1 MKIRLQVTPIE
12 GDPYEC
18 ETNLF
23 VVVAWE
29 RKFKRQASS
38 LANGIGAEDLAF
50 FAFESARAA
59 GITTPL
65 AFDEFIKK
73 TKSTDTTRSP
83 TRKLFFTTGAALS
96 EMPMMVT

>member
-1 MKIRLQVTPIE
+1 MKIRLQVTPNE

-23 VVVAWE
+23 VIVAWE

-38 LANGIGAEDLAF
+38 LSNGIGAEDLAF

-73 TKSTDTTRSP
+73 TKAIDVVSEDAPS
-83 TRKLFFTTGAALS
+83 FTEAAVS
-96 EMPMMVT
+96 DAH

>member
-73 TKSTDTTRSP
+73 TKSIEVVSEDAPS
-83 TRKLFFTTGAALS
+83 FTEAAK
-96 EMPMMVT
+96 ERTH

>member
-12 GDPYEC
+12 GDPYEV

-38 LANGIGAEDLAF
+38 LGNGIGAEDLAF

-65 AFDEFIKK
+65 AFDDFIKK
-73 TKSTDTTRSP
+73 TKAIDVISEDSP
-83 TRKLFFTTGAALS
+83 SFTEAAVS
-96 EMPMMVT
+96 DAH

>member
-1 MKIRLQVTPIE
+1 MKIRLQVTPVE

-59 GITTPL
+59 GIITPL
-65 AFDEFIKK
+65 AFDDFIKK
-73 TKSTDTTRSP
+73 TKSIDVVSEDAAS
-83 TRKLFFTTGAALS
+83 FTEAAVS
-96 EMPMMVT
+96 DAH

>member
-73 TKSTDTTRSP
+73 TKAIDV
-83 TRKLFFTTGAALS
+83 LS
-96 EMPMMVT
+96 EDAPSFTEAAATDAP

>member
-73 TKSTDTTRSP
+73 TKSIDVVSEDAP
-83 TRKLFFTTGAALS
+83 SFTEAAVS
-96 EMPMMVT
+96 DAH

>member
-1 MKIRLQVTPIE
+1 MKIKLRVHPTE
-12 GDPYEC
+12 GDPYEVT
-18 ETNLF
+18 TNLF
-23 VVVAWE
+23 VIVAWE
-29 RKFKRQASS
+29 RKFKRQASN

-73 TKSTDTTRSP
+73 TKSIEVVSEDAPS
-83 TRKLFFTTGAALS
+83 FTGAAVS
-96 EMPMMVT
+96 DAH

>member
-12 GDPYEC
+12 GDPYEV

-29 RKFKRQASS
+29 RKTKRQASS

-50 FAFESARAA
+50 FAYESAKQSGVVVTA
-59 GITTPL
+59 I
-65 AFDEFIKK
+65 FDDYIKK
-73 TKSTDTTRSP
+73 IQAVDVVSSDAPNPTD
-83 TRKLFFTTGAALS
+83 AAR
-96 EMPMMVT
+96 TDAQ

>member
-73 TKSTDTTRSP
+73 TKSIEVVSEDAPS
-83 TRKLFFTTGAALS
+83 FTEAAVS
-96 EMPMMVT
+96 DAY

>member
-1 MKIRLQVTPIE
+1 MKIRLQVTPTD
-12 GDPYEC
+12 GDPYEV

-23 VVVAWE
+23 VIVAWE
-29 RKFKRQASS
+29 RKFKKQASN

-73 TKSTDTTRSP
+73 TKAIDVVSEDAPS
-83 TRKLFFTTGAALS
+83 FTEAAVSDAL
-96 EMPMMVT
+96 

>member
-1 MKIRLQVTPIE
+1 MKITLRVHPNE
-12 GDPYEC
+12 GDPYEVT
-18 ETNLF
+18 TNLF

-65 AFDEFIKK
+65 AFDDYIKRIREIEVVDSEDPK
-73 TKSTDTTRSP
+73 VTESAATDD
-83 TRKLFFTTGAALS
+83 L
-96 EMPMMVT
+96 

>member
-23 VVVAWE
+23 VIVAWE

-73 TKSTDTTRSP
+73 TKSIDVVSEDAP
-83 TRKLFFTTGAALS
+83 SFTEAAVS
-96 EMPMMVT
+96 DAH

>member
-23 VVVAWE
+23 VIVAWE

-73 TKSTDTTRSP
+73 TKAIDVVSEDAP
-83 TRKLFFTTGAALS
+83 TFTEAAVS
-96 EMPMMVT
+96 DAH

>member
-73 TKSTDTTRSP
+73 TKSIDVVSEDAP
-83 TRKLFFTTGAALS
+83 SFTGAAVS
-96 EMPMMVT
+96 DAH

>member
-38 LANGIGAEDLAF
+38 LASGIGAEDLAF

-73 TKSTDTTRSP
+73 TKSIEVVSEDAPS
-83 TRKLFFTTGAALS
+83 FTEAAVS
-96 EMPMMVT
+96 DAH

>member
-1 MKIRLQVTPIE
+1 MKIRLQVTPTN
-12 GDPYEC
+12 GDPYEV

-23 VVVAWE
+23 VIVAWE
-29 RKFKRQASS
+29 RKFKKQASN

-73 TKSTDTTRSP
+73 TKAIDVVSEDAPS
-83 TRKLFFTTGAALS
+83 FTEAAVSDAL
-96 EMPMMVT
+96 